1 MYSCVMQATKSE
13 IGELGDAL
21 RDIVMAARRQ
31 ASESPHDTAVIA
43 LLAHLV
49 ATGPLRASELA
60 ERACLDPSTVSR
72 HLRSLE
78 TDGYLVRTPDPDDG
92 RATRLEVTGDGR
104 NLVREARQQKLARLG
119 AAVSEWTADD
129 LATLTRLARKLAD
142 SMETL

>member
-1 MYSCVMQATKSE
+1 MQATKSE
-13 IGELGDAL
+13 LDELADAL

-31 ASESPHDTAVIA
+31 ASESAHDTAVIA

-92 RATRLEVTGDGR
+92 RATRLEVTDDGR
-104 NLVREARQQKLARLG
+104 NLVRDARQQKLARLG
-119 AAVSEWTADD
+119 QAVSEWTADD
-129 LATLTRLARKLAD
+129 LATLTRLTRKLAD